1 MFKLFCNRPL
11 ASEGDVMRLAVIL
24 GILPWVFF
32 LGFFNDTLLGVK
44 FGVIAGFACLL
55 LFNYQALKK
64 GALLDWVAVVFFLS
78 IGVLGWFLELPF
90 VIHNS
95 LLMENSVFFIAS
107 ILTLVT
113 HKPFSLEYAKTKVN
127 EVYYQHP
134 VFRRVHGWISF
145 VWSVIFLT
153 GAVLIILYR
162 FGLGNST
169 WMLQNI
175 PTNLIL
181 LGVLFTIF
189 FPDLYQRAMMKGGV
203 SSLPGLSGVKTVEIQ
218 GGAIGYRT
226 IGRGPLLILLQGAKM
241 NMHGWD
247 PVLLK
252 HLSRHFTVLIWD
264 YPGMGYSSDNQ
275 CEWTTEAMARL
286 LKKIC
291 DKLELKPLALM
302 GYSMGGFI
310 ALRNMVIS
318 KDIKAGVIWGGVVG
332 SYPDLLNNWR
342 RSNFSPSPL
351 PSGARRWR
359 QQLTEQ
365 YGNPDQ
371 NPEFWAS
378 ISANS
383 FLADIS
389 GPLQLHHGTADP
401 SVPFSFS
408 QKLESQMKT
417 AGKEV
422 ELNTYEGDDH
432 NLSTNFSTAMRRSI
446 EFFDRYLK

>member
-1 MFKLFCNRPL
+1 
-11 ASEGDVMRLAVIL
+11 MRLAVIL

-310 ALRNMVIS
+310 AQACAKRFPDFVKGLILMS
-318 KDIKAGVIWGGVVG
+318 TDGGGKNAIRQTVSRVDETNG
-332 SYPDLLNNWR
+332 FSLL
-342 RSNFSPSPL
+342 FPA
-351 PSGARRWR
+351 GARARVSQPF
-359 QQLTEQ
+359 QQIFKAADLEGKVSSELLLKQQALVQDWYSAKSRERMDVSALIFVGEKDCIIPAENAHILQTLFKLSEVVTYEDAGHGLIYQ
-365 YGNPDQ
+365 YPRD
-371 NPEFWAS
+371 
-378 ISANS
+378 ISDRVTS
-383 FLADIS
+383 FLSNVND
-389 GPLQLHHGTADP
+389 
-401 SVPFSFS
+401 
-408 QKLESQMKT
+408 
-417 AGKEV
+417 
-422 ELNTYEGDDH
+422 
-432 NLSTNFSTAMRRSI
+432 
-446 EFFDRYLK
+446 